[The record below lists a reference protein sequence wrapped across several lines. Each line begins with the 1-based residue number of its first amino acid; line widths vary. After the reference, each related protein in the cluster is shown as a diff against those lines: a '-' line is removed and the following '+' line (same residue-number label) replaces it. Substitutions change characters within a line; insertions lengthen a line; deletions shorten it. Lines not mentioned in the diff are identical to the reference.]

1 MISWHEFRKL
11 NKGKYNRKG
20 MSIAYKNQKY
30 QNYVKTLLNGQ
41 SELGKMMKKYVA
53 TPFCDCGNDGKWIDC
68 KKCDPPI
75 PVQKY
80 PVQSHGGN
88 LFEHSQWS
96 SLYLLQWYHSSDK
109 YKILSQLMY
118 KVVNS
123 SFVQSIAGKNN
134 IELIILSGFLHDI
147 GKGGDRIFDMY
158 HKQKYN
164 GEGDTAHPKFCMDL
178 LLDPGKSY
186 NHQLSTEL
194 NQIMAL
200 FKNPKI
206 CKLVLAVC
214 AATHWEFGKL
224 NKPLQYGGIQP
235 KKYLNIIQNKLH
247 IIKDRLDIEV
257 ITEDSFRTIVD
268 ICMLVSCS
276 DIISSYNTEL
286 DKSLLSNLGFEMAEM
301 KHRSEGGAWTKF
313 KMNINHINLIKQVH
327 TELEE

>member
-1 MISWHEFRKL
+1 MNNKFTNQL
-11 NKGKYNRKG
+11 NFGTYETRRQGIIFGTIYQHLQNIYRTYSNTASGPHCIYYNGITRV
-20 MSIAYKNQKY
+20 IN
-30 QNYVKTLLNGQ
+30 T
-41 SELGKMMKKYVA
+41 
-53 TPFCDCGNDGKWIDC
+53 
-68 KKCDPPI
+68 
-75 PVQKY
+75 
-80 PVQSHGGN
+80 
-88 LFEHSQWS
+88 
-96 SLYLLQWYHSSDK
+96 
-109 YKILSQLMY
+109 KILSQLMY